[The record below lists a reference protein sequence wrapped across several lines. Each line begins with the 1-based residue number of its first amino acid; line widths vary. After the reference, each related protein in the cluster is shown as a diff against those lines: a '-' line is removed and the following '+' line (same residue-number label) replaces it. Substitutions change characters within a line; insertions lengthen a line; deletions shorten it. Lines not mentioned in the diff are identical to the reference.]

1 MNITKRLYTYPV
13 LSEERDDYVDS
24 IFDAE
29 VQYKM
34 NGVNNLQ
41 FDFDIEM
48 DNKDLQRMILAGDA
62 EYVIHIECANTSFR
76 TAIHDISNHVSKEI
90 PIGRINGRIEII
102 VLIATKKDVS
112 HFVNSKWD
120 DDYQGLSFEL
130 SKGSILAYKNIPVID
145 IVKNYEEFN
154 SASSIFKVY
163 KRLTSEP
170 KPMEIDL
177 STAQIGI
184 GVGLQ
189 EYEIYSRF
197 CDKEELQPILNSMMI
212 FPALVYVFEELKQE
226 NGIDN
231 YSGRNWYVSLSKAY
245 EKRGIDLADEL
256 LNSDKTSVQLA
267 QEAMELP
274 LNAALRKF
282 ADLFEMVRKRMI
294 SK

>member
-24 IFDAE
+24 VFDAE

-48 DNKDLQRMILAGDA
+48 DNKQLQSMILTGEA

-102 VLIATKKDVS
+102 VLIVTKKEVS
-112 HFVNSKWD
+112 HFVNSNWD
-120 DDYQGLSFEL
+120 DDYRGVSFEL
-130 SKGSILAYKNIPVID
+130 SKGSILAYKNIPAID

-170 KPMEIDL
+170 KPMEVDL

-197 CDKEELQPILNSMMI
+197 CDKEKLQPILNSMMI
-212 FPALVYVFEELKQE
+212 FPALVYIFEELKQE

-245 EKRGIDLADEL
+245 EKRGIDLEDEL

-282 ADLFEMVRKRMI
+282 ADLFENGEEEEDI
-294 SK
+294 

>member
-1 MNITKRLYTYPV
+1 MN
-13 LSEERDDYVDS
+13 SEERDDYVDS

-282 ADLFEMVRKRMI
+282 ADLFENGEEEDDI
-294 SK
+294 

>member
-13 LSEERDDYVDS
+13 LSEERDDYADS
-24 IFDAE
+24 VFDAE

-48 DNKDLQRMILAGDA
+48 DNKELQNMILSGDA

-76 TAIHDISNHVSKEI
+76 TAISDISNHVSKEI

-102 VLIATKKDVS
+102 VLMVTKRDIS
-112 HFVNSKWD
+112 HFTNSLWD
-120 DDYQGLSFEL
+120 DDYLGLSFEL

-145 IVKNYEEFN
+145 IVKNYEELN
-154 SASSIFKVY
+154 STSSIFKVY
-163 KRLTSEP
+163 KRLTTEP
-170 KPMEIDL
+170 KPMEVDL

-184 GVGLQ
+184 GLGMQ

-197 CDKEELQPILNSMMI
+197 CNKEELQPILNSMLV

-231 YSGRNWYVSLSKAY
+231 YAGRNWYISLLKAY
-245 EKRGIDLADEL
+245 EKRGVDLEDEL
-256 LNSDKTSVQLA
+256 VNSDKTSVQLA

-274 LNAALRKF
+274 LNTALRKF
-282 ADLFEMVRKRMI
+282 VDLFENGEEEEDT
-294 SK
+294 

>member
-24 IFDAE
+24 VFDAE

-48 DNKDLQRMILAGDA
+48 DNRELQSMILAGDA

-90 PIGRINGRIEII
+90 PVGRINGRIEII
-102 VLIATKKDVS
+102 VLIVTKKEVS
-112 HFVNSKWD
+112 HFVNSNWD
-120 DDYQGLSFEL
+120 DDYRGVSFEL

-163 KRLTSEP
+163 KRLTDEP
-170 KPMEIDL
+170 KPMEVNL

-184 GVGLQ
+184 GVGSQ
-189 EYEIYSRF
+189 EYKIYSRF
-197 CDKEELQPILNSMMI
+197 CDKEEFQPILNSMMI
-212 FPALVYVFEELKQE
+212 FPALVYV
-226 NGIDN
+226 
-231 YSGRNWYVSLSKAY
+231 SK
-245 EKRGIDLADEL
+245 
-256 LNSDKTSVQLA
+256 N
-267 QEAMELP
+267 
-274 LNAALRKF
+274 
-282 ADLFEMVRKRMI
+282 
-294 SK
+294 

>member
-76 TAIHDISNHVSKEI
+76 TAIHDISNHDSKEI

-282 ADLFEMVRKRMI
+282 ADLFENGEEEDDI
-294 SK
+294 

>member
-197 CDKEELQPILNSMMI
+197 CDKEELQPILNSMII

-282 ADLFEMVRKRMI
+282 ADLFENGEEEDDI
-294 SK
+294 

>member
-24 IFDAE
+24 VFDAE

-48 DNKDLQRMILAGDA
+48 DNKQLQSMILTGDA
-62 EYVIHIECANTSFR
+62 EYVIHIECVNTSFR

-90 PIGRINGRIEII
+90 PVGRINGRIEII
-102 VLIATKKDVS
+102 VLIVTKKEVS
-112 HFVNSKWD
+112 HFVNSNWD
-120 DDYQGLSFEL
+120 DDYRGVSFEL
-130 SKGSILAYKNIPVID
+130 SKGSILAYKNIPAID

-154 SASSIFKVY
+154 SANSIFKVY

-170 KPMEIDL
+170 KPMEVDL

-245 EKRGIDLADEL
+245 EKRGVDLEDEL

-282 ADLFEMVRKRMI
+282 ADLFENGEEEEDI
-294 SK
+294 

>member
-13 LSEERDDYVDS
+13 LSEERDDYIDS

-34 NGVNNLQ
+34 NGVNNLL
-41 FDFDIEM
+41 FNFDIEM
-48 DNKDLQRMILAGDA
+48 DNKDLQSMILESEA

-102 VLIATKKDVS
+102 VLMVTKKDVH
-112 HFVNSKWD
+112 HFRNSNWD
-120 DDYQGLSFEL
+120 DDYEGISFEL
-130 SKGSILAYKNIPVID
+130 SKGSILAYKNIPAID
-145 IVKNYEEFN
+145 IVKNYEELN

-163 KRLTSEP
+163 KRLTNES
-170 KPMEIDL
+170 KPMEVDL
-177 STAQIGI
+177 SPAQIGI
-184 GVGLQ
+184 GLGLQ

-197 CDKEELQPILNSMMI
+197 CDKEEFQPILNSMI
-212 FPALVYVFEELKQE
+212 VFPALVYVFEELKQD

-231 YSGRNWYVSLSKAY
+231 YSGRNWYISLARAY
-245 EKRGIDLADEL
+245 EKRGVGLENEL
-256 LNSDKTSVQLA
+256 LNTDKTSIQLA

-274 LNAALRKF
+274 LKAALRKF
-282 ADLFEMVRKRMI
+282 VDLFEN
-294 SK
+294 SEEEEDT

>member
-48 DNKDLQRMILAGDA
+48 NNKDLQSMILAGDA

-76 TAIHDISNHVSKEI
+76 TAIHDILNHVSKEI
-90 PIGRINGRIEII
+90 PVERINGRIEII
-102 VLIATKKDVS
+102 VLIVTKKDVS
-112 HFVNSKWD
+112 HFVNSNWD
-120 DDYQGLSFEL
+120 DGYRGLSFEL
-130 SKGSILAYKNIPVID
+130 SKGSILAYKNIPTID

-163 KRLTSEP
+163 KRVTSEP

-177 STAQIGI
+177 TTAQIGI

-245 EKRGIDLADEL
+245 EKRGVNLEDEL

-282 ADLFEMVRKRMI
+282 VDLFENGEEEEDI
-294 SK
+294 

>member
-48 DNKDLQRMILAGDA
+48 DNKELQSMILAADA

-90 PIGRINGRIEII
+90 PVGRINGRIEII
-102 VLIATKKDVS
+102 VLIVTKKDVS
-112 HFVNSKWD
+112 YFVNSNWD
-120 DDYQGLSFEL
+120 DYRGLSFEL
-130 SKGSILAYKNIPVID
+130 SKGSILAYKNIPTID

-163 KRLTSEP
+163 KRLTSDP
-170 KPMEIDL
+170 KPMEVDL

-197 CDKEELQPILNSMMI
+197 CDKEEFQPILNSMMI

-231 YSGRNWYVSLSKAY
+231 YSGRNWYISLSKAY
-245 EKRGIDLADEL
+245 EKRGVDLEDEL

-274 LNAALRKF
+274 LNAALKKF
-282 ADLFEMVRKRMI
+282 ADLFENGEEEEDI
-294 SK
+294 

>member
-170 KPMEIDL
+170 KPMEVDL

-184 GVGLQ
+184 GLGLQ

-282 ADLFEMVRKRMI
+282 ADLFENGEEEDDI
-294 SK
+294 

>member
-13 LSEERDDYVDS
+13 LSEERDDYVNS
-24 IFDAE
+24 VFDAE
-29 VQYKM
+29 VKYEM
-34 NGVNNLQ
+34 NGVNNLL
-41 FDFDIEM
+41 FNFYIEM
-48 DNKDLQRMILAGDA
+48 DNKELQSMILAGDA
-62 EYVIHIECANTSFR
+62 EYIIHIECVNTSFR
-76 TAIHDISNHVSKEI
+76 TAIHDISTHVSKEI

-102 VLIATKKDVS
+102 VLMVTKKDIS
-112 HFVNSKWD
+112 HFVNSNWD
-120 DDYQGLSFEL
+120 DDYQGLSFDL
-130 SKGSILAYKNIPVID
+130 SKGSILAYKNIPAID

-163 KRLTSEP
+163 KRLTTEP
-170 KPMEIDL
+170 KPMEVDL

-184 GVGLQ
+184 GLGLQ

-197 CDKEELQPILNSMMI
+197 CDKEEFQPILNSMMV
-212 FPALVYVFEELKQE
+212 FPALVYIFEELKQE

-231 YSGRNWYVSLSKAY
+231 YARRNWYISMSKSY
-245 EKRGIDLADEL
+245 EKRGVDLEDEI

-282 ADLFEMVRKRMI
+282 ADLFENSEEEEDI
-294 SK
+294 

>member
-1 MNITKRLYTYPV
+1 MKITKRLYTYPV

-29 VQYKM
+29 VQYRM

-41 FDFDIEM
+41 FDFNIEM
-48 DNKDLQRMILAGDA
+48 DNKDIQSMILAGDA

-76 TAIHDISNHVSKEI
+76 TTIHDISNHVSKEI
-90 PIGRINGRIEII
+90 PIGRINGKIEII
-102 VLIATKKDVS
+102 VLIVTKKDVF
-112 HFVNSKWD
+112 HFVNSNWD
-120 DDYQGLSFEL
+120 DDYLGLSFEL
-130 SKGSILAYKNIPVID
+130 SKGSILAYKNIPTID
-145 IVKNYEEFN
+145 IVKNYEEF
-154 SASSIFKVY
+154 SCASSIFKVY
-163 KRLTSEP
+163 KRLTTEP
-170 KPMEIDL
+170 KPMEVDL

-184 GVGLQ
+184 GLGLQ
-189 EYEIYSRF
+189 EYEIYSCF
-197 CDKEELQPILNSMMI
+197 CDKEELQPILNSMMV

-231 YSGRNWYVSLSKAY
+231 YAGRNWYISLFKAY
-245 EKRGIDLADEL
+245 KKRGVDLEDEL

-282 ADLFEMVRKRMI
+282 ADLFEN
-294 SK
+294 SEEEEDT

>member
-13 LSEERDDYVDS
+13 LSEERDDYIDS

-34 NGVNNLQ
+34 NGVNNLL
-41 FDFDIEM
+41 FNFDIEM
-48 DNKDLQRMILAGDA
+48 DNKDLQSMILEGEA

-102 VLIATKKDVS
+102 VLMVTKKDVH
-112 HFVNSKWD
+112 HFRNSNWD
-120 DDYQGLSFEL
+120 DDYEGISFEL
-130 SKGSILAYKNIPVID
+130 SKGSILAYKNIPAID
-145 IVKNYEEFN
+145 IVKNYEELN

-163 KRLTSEP
+163 KRLTNES
-170 KPMEIDL
+170 KPMEVDL
-177 STAQIGI
+177 SPAQIGI
-184 GVGLQ
+184 GLGLK

-197 CDKEELQPILNSMMI
+197 CDKEEFQPILNSMI
-212 FPALVYVFEELKQE
+212 VFPALVYVFEELKQD

-231 YSGRNWYVSLSKAY
+231 YSGRNWYISLARAY
-245 EKRGIDLADEL
+245 EKRGVGLENEL
-256 LNSDKTSVQLA
+256 LNTDKTSIQLA

-274 LNAALRKF
+274 LKAALRKF
-282 ADLFEMVRKRMI
+282 VDLFEN
-294 SK
+294 SEEEEDT

>member
-231 YSGRNWYVSLSKAY
+231 YSGRNWYVTLSKAY

-282 ADLFEMVRKRMI
+282 ADLFENGEEEDDI
-294 SK
+294 

>member
-1 MNITKRLYTYPV
+1 MNITKRLYTFPV

-24 IFDAE
+24 VFDAE

-48 DNKDLQRMILAGDA
+48 DNKQLQSMILTGDA

-102 VLIATKKDVS
+102 VLIVTKKEVS
-112 HFVNSKWD
+112 HFVNSNWD
-120 DDYQGLSFEL
+120 DDYRGVSFEL
-130 SKGSILAYKNIPVID
+130 SKGSILAYKNIPAID

-170 KPMEIDL
+170 KPMEVDL

-197 CDKEELQPILNSMMI
+197 CDKEKLQPILNSMMI
-212 FPALVYVFEELKQE
+212 FPALVYIFEELKQE

-245 EKRGIDLADEL
+245 EKRGIDLEDEL

-282 ADLFEMVRKRMI
+282 ADLFENGEEEEDI
-294 SK
+294 

>member
-24 IFDAE
+24 VFDSE

-48 DNKDLQRMILAGDA
+48 DNKQLQSMILTGEA

-102 VLIATKKDVS
+102 VLIVTKKEVS
-112 HFVNSKWD
+112 HFVNSNWD
-120 DDYQGLSFEL
+120 DDYRGVSFEL
-130 SKGSILAYKNIPVID
+130 SKGSILAYKNIPAID

-170 KPMEIDL
+170 KPMEVDL

-197 CDKEELQPILNSMMI
+197 CDKEKLQPILNSMMI
-212 FPALVYVFEELKQE
+212 FPALVYIFEELKQE

-245 EKRGIDLADEL
+245 EKRGIDLEDEL

-282 ADLFEMVRKRMI
+282 ADLFENGEEEEDI
-294 SK
+294 

>member
-13 LSEERDDYVDS
+13 LSEERDDYTES
-24 IFDAE
+24 IFEADM
-29 VQYKM
+29 QYKM
-34 NGVNNLQ
+34 NGVNNLL

-48 DNKDLQRMILAGDA
+48 DNKELQKMILEGDA

-76 TAIHDISNHVSKEI
+76 TTIHDISNHICKEI
-90 PIGRINGRIEII
+90 PIGRINGRLEII
-102 VLIATKKDVS
+102 ALIVTKKDIS
-112 HFVNSKWD
+112 HFVNPNWD
-120 DDYQGLSFEL
+120 DDYQGISFEL
-130 SKGSILAYKNIPVID
+130 SKGSILAYKNIPAIN

-163 KRLTSEP
+163 KRLTTES
-170 KPMEIDL
+170 KPMEVEL
-177 STAQIGI
+177 STPQIGI
-184 GVGLQ
+184 GLGLE

-197 CDKEELQPILNSMMI
+197 CDKEEFQPILNSMMI

-231 YSGRNWYVSLSKAY
+231 YAGRNWYISLLKAY
-245 EKRGIDLADEL
+245 EKRGVDLENEL
-256 LNSDKTSVQLA
+256 LYSDKTSVQLA

-282 ADLFEMVRKRMI
+282 VDLFEA
-294 SK
+294 SEEEEDA